1 MSAAHAIDQPG
12 VSSEVNE
19 KLYDLLVGLHR
30 EMVALSPDGTHIIA
44 EGSGH
49 GIQIDRPDLVVDV
62 IRIVIESAREDGDS

>member
-1 MSAAHAIDQPG
+1 MNA
-12 VSSEVNE
+12 

-49 GIQIDRPDLVVDV
+49 GIQIDRPDLVVDA
-62 IRIVIESAREDGDS
+62 IRQAVESARNEGNP